1 MLSFLK
7 KVLALFVIIGAVLP
21 AQSIVLSRTQL
32 AAWYPNYASM
42 SRLRL
47 KNRQITS
54 IEAGA
59 FTGLTNLKSISLAKN
74 QLTTLDYSVFSGL
87 TNLREISLGN
97 YFFFRFKYLSDCYI
111 VLFS

>member
-32 AAWYPNYASM
+32 ATWYPNYASM

-74 QLTTLDYSVFSGL
+74 QLTNLDFSVFSGL

-97 YFFFRFKYLSDCYI
+97 YFFFLGLS
-111 VLFS
+111 

>member
-7 KVLALFVIIGAVLP
+7 KTVTLLVIIGAVLP
-21 AQSIVLSRTQL
+21 AESIVLSRTQL

-42 SRLRL
+42 SYLRL
-47 KNRQITS
+47 TNRQITS

-59 FTGLTNLKSISLAKN
+59 FTGLTNLKYITLAKN

-87 TNLREISLGN
+87 TNLRALSLGN
-97 YFFFRFKYLSDCYI
+97 YFF
-111 VLFS
+111 